1 MAGGGGNWRNAG
13 GTMIGGGHSG
23 DTWYEATA
31 DRGAARAALQGERQ
45 AEVCVIGGG
54 LAGLT
59 TALELARAGVSVV
72 LLEARRIAWGASGRN
87 GGFVSNGFAQSMSE
101 VAARVGPEAARALYQ
116 LSCEGTAFVRREAVK
131 AGAGI
136 IMGEGWLGCL
146 RYSDAAA
153 KRAAVAEMQSA
164 YGQAL
169 RFLDVTETRALLDT
183 RRYFQSSYDP
193 TAFHIHPLR
202 YALALAAAAEAAG
215 AVICETSPVVS
226 LAGDGASHV
235 VRTAEGRVRAQQVV
249 HCVSSLSRGL
259 HRPTGRAVLP
269 VATYVAVTEPLRQ
282 DVIRTRSAVS
292 DSRRAGNYFR
302 LIDDGRLL
310 WGGAITTRVSEPR
323 RLAERM
329 KRDMLSVFPDLG
341 RPRIDYAWA
350 GLMGYARHFMPLI
363 GGDGKGQWWAT
374 AFGGHGLNTTAMAGQ
389 LLARA
394 IAAKDDE
401 YRRFAPFSPQ
411 WAGGP
416 FGRAAVQAGYW
427 YLQLRDR
434 LDEAR
439 AAG

>member
-1 MAGGGGNWRNAG
+1 
-13 GTMIGGGHSG
+13 MIGGGHAEE
-23 DTWYEATA
+23 TWYEATA
-31 DRGAARAALQGERQ
+31 ARGAARAPLRGERQ

-59 TALELARAGVSVV
+59 TTLELARAGVPVI

-116 LSCEGTAFVRREAVK
+116 LSCEGTEFVRREAAK
-131 AGAGI
+131 ADPAI
-136 IMGEGWLGCL
+136 KMGEGWLGCL

-153 KRAAVAEMQSA
+153 KRAAVAAMQNG
-164 YGQAL
+164 YGQAM
-169 RFLDVTETRALLDT
+169 RYLDVAETRALLDT
-183 RRYFQSSYDP
+183 ERYFQSSYDP

-202 YALALAAAAEAAG
+202 YALAIAAAAEAAG
-215 AVICETSPVVS
+215 AVICEASPVVS
-226 LAGDGASHV
+226 LARDGASHV
-235 VRTAEGRVRAQQVV
+235 VRTAQGRVRAPQVV
-249 HCVSSLSRGL
+249 HCVSSLGRGL
-259 HRPTGRAVLP
+259 HRATGRAVLP

-282 DVIRTRSAVS
+282 NVIRTRSAVS

-310 WGGAITTRVSEPR
+310 WGGAITTRISEPR

-341 RPRIDYAWA
+341 DPRIDYAWA

-363 GGDGKGQWWAT
+363 GGDGDGQWWAT
-374 AFGGHGLNTTAMAGQ
+374 AFGGHGLNTTAMAG
-389 LLARA
+389 LLIARA

-401 YRRFAPFSPQ
+401 YRRFTPFSPQ
-411 WAGGP
+411 WAGGSL
-416 FGRAAVQAGYW
+416 GRAAVQAGYW